1 MEQQKK
7 KRTAGICLTLA
18 GGICWGLSGRDAA
31 NLVELIVLS
40 NLENL
45 NAEFIKAGL
54 SQAERLKRLHDT
66 AISQLRSIAA
76 TASIQRLKDRFDE
89 E

>member
-1 MEQQKK
+1 M
-7 KRTAGICLTLA
+7 TAKEWRDKNPEARGNI
-18 GGICWGLSGRDAA
+18 RDAA